1 MRGDMEIMDKDI
13 VIIGGGV
20 VGCGVARLMS
30 AYETGVTV
38 IERGHDVADGASK
51 ANSGIVHA
59 GFDAVPGSA
68 KARFNVQGARMYPAL
83 CEELCVPFGM
93 PGALVLAFDGQ
104 GREIVQKLYKQGLQN
119 GVESLALVDREELLY
134 MEPNLNPEVLCGL
147 SAATSGLVSPY
158 ELTYALADHGAV
170 NGVEFLR
177 NTEVRRIE
185 PLVGGFRLH
194 TSAGIIGARCV
205 VNCAGTDAPKL
216 HNQISS
222 YSLEAV
228 ARKGEYYL
236 LDRMQPLPFTRTI
249 FQTPTRMG
257 KGVLVSPTVHGNLL
271 LGPTAE
277 DVEDGLDVSTTA
289 EALKQV
295 IDKARLSWPKASLQ
309 QVITSF
315 AGVRAHEKGD
325 DFLVG
330 AVQGVPGAYEA
341 VGIESPGL
349 TASPAIAE
357 ALRELIAGD
366 MGLIPKKE
374 WRPYPRVDKPFSAM
388 TLDERI
394 KAVERNRSHGNMVCR
409 CEQVTEA
416 EVRASVRRPAG
427 ARSID
432 GVKRRTRAGMGRCQG
447 GFCSP
452 RVLEIL
458 SEERGISPLQVT
470 KGADGSVLLTGEIAM
485 TGDTPDCLLHSLRE
499 HSLMSGGTG
508 VPAPDKE
515 GMEC

>member
-1 MRGDMEIMDKDI
+1 MSKDI

-20 VGCGVARLMS
+20 VGCGVARLLS

-38 IERGHDVADGASK
+38 IERGHDVAEGASK

-59 GFDAVPGSA
+59 GFDAVPGSQ

-83 CEELCVPFGM
+83 CAELGVPFSR

-104 GREIVQKLYKQGLQN
+104 GRETVRHLYEQGRQN
-119 GVESLALVDREELLY
+119 GVDGLALVEREEILH
-134 MEPNLNPEVLCGL
+134 MEPNVNPGVLCGL

-158 ELTYALADHGAV
+158 ELTYALADHGAL

-185 PLVGGFRLH
+185 PLAEGFRLH
-194 TSAGIIGARCV
+194 TSAGALLARCV
-205 VNCAGTDAPKL
+205 VNCAGINAARL
-216 HNQISS
+216 HNQISANR
-222 YSLEAV
+222 LETV

-257 KGVLVSPTVHGNLL
+257 KGVLVTPTVHGNLM

-277 DVEDGLDVSTTA
+277 DIEDGRDVSTTA

-295 IDKARLSWPKASLQ
+295 FDKVRLSWPQASLR

-315 AGVRAHEKGD
+315 AGIRAHETRD
-325 DFLVG
+325 DFVVG
-330 AVQGVPGAYEA
+330 AVEGVPGAYEA

-357 ALRELIAGD
+357 ALRELIKRDRHLVAKKVRKPF
-366 MGLIPKKE
+366 PKAE
-374 WRPYPRVDKPFSAM
+374 TPFSAM
-388 TLDERI
+388 TLEER
-394 KAVERNRSHGNMVCR
+394 VEVVTHNPEHGNLVCR

-416 EVRASVRRPAG
+416 EVRRAIRRPVG

-458 SEERGISPLQVT
+458 SEELGISPLQVT
-470 KGADGSVLLTGEIAM
+470 KGGGGSVLLTGAIASL
-485 TGDTPDCLLHSLRE
+485 GVVLPDPYP
-499 HSLMSGGTG
+499 
-508 VPAPDKE
+508 VPGKRIP
-515 GMEC
+515 